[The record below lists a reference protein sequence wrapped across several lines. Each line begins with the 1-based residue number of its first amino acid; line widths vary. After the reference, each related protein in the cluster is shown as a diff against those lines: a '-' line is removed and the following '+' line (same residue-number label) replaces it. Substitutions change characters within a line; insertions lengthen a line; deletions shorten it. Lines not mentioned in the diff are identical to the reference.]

1 MSQLVDMA
9 EIDQYI
15 GQAREPSD
23 WITIDQDR
31 VNAFADATL
40 DHQFIH
46 LDEEAA
52 AKTPFGGTIAH
63 GFLSLSLL
71 PYFGEQCGIAPKG
84 TVMAINYG
92 SDKVRFLTPVRVG
105 SRIRCHQVLDE
116 AVEKNPGQYL
126 FKSTCTIEIEGVDK
140 PALIAQTLSMI
151 VTQG

>member
-1 MSQLVDMA
+1 MTEWVDMA
-9 EIDQYI
+9 DIESHI
-15 GQAREPSD
+15 GKTREPSD
-23 WITIDQDR
+23 WLEIDQDR

-71 PYFGEQCGIAPKG
+71 PYFSGQCGIAPKG

-92 SDKVRFLTPVRVG
+92 SDKVRFLMPVRVG
-105 SRIRCHQVLDE
+105 SRVRCHQVLDE
-116 AVEKNPGQYL
+116 AIEKNPGQYL

-140 PALIAQTLSMI
+140 PALIAETLSMF
-151 VTQG
+151 VVKG